1 MSGKFTTALVV
12 LIVVFIGGLYIY
24 VINNPIEINI
34 QATIGS
40 TESSTV
46 SSTTTTT
53 NPTTTSSTTTTT
65 TNPTTTSSTTTTTTN
80 PTTTSSTTTTTTTTT
95 TSSTTT
101 TTTTVP
107 VTTTTIEVSQKDDSV
122 TINADSSENIEIYE
136 GEYTSFDGFEGQN
149 QFNLDGLVNNLPE
162 ELRKSV
168 QNNVIFI
175 NGCHSYA
182 ATILGRCPFG
192 VWDSAGTFA
201 DGSTNSDWKLSV
213 WVSNKAFANNR
224 AYNTLLHETSHALS
238 YLTRNCVNSE
248 GENQRKNAQ
257 EFFGSEELFA
267 DALVLYYGGDYVYY
281 RDNVVLQESER
292 TYLDNYITLCCED

>member
-1 MSGKFTTALVV
+1 MSGKFTTILVV
-12 LIVVFIGGLYIY
+12 LIVMFISGSYIY
-24 VINNPIEINI
+24 VTNNPIEINI

-40 TESSTV
+40 TKPSAV
-46 SSTTTTT
+46 SSTTSTTNPTTSSSSTNTTT
-53 NPTTTSSTTTTT
+53 NPTTSSSSTTTTT
-65 TNPTTTSSTTTTTTN
+65 TL
-80 PTTTSSTTTTTTTTT
+80 STTTTTTTI
-95 TSSTTT
+95 
-101 TTTTVP
+101 P

-136 GEYTSFDGFEGQN
+136 GEFTSFDGFEGQN
-149 QFNLDGLVNNLPE
+149 QFNLEGLVNNLPE
-162 ELRKSV
+162 EMKKSV
-168 QNNVIFI
+168 ENNVIFV

-201 DGSTNSDWKLSV
+201 DGSTNSNWKLSV

-224 AYNTLLHETSHALS
+224 AYDTLLHETSHALS
-238 YLTRNCVNSE
+238 YLTRNCVNPE
-248 GENQRKNAQ
+248 GVNQRKNAQ

-281 RDNVVLQESER
+281 RDNIILQESER
-292 TYLDNYITLCCED
+292 EYITEYIALCCEK

>member
-1 MSGKFTTALVV
+1 MSGKYTTALVV
-12 LIVVFIGGLYIY
+12 FIVVFIGGSYIY
-24 VINNPIEINI
+24 VINNPIEISI

-40 TESSTV
+40 TEDSTS

-53 NPTTTSSTTTTT
+53 NPTTTSSSTTTTT
-65 TNPTTTSSTTTTTTN
+65 TNPTTTSSSTTTTTN
-80 PTTTSSTTTTTTTTT
+80 PTTTSSSTTTT
-95 TSSTTT
+95 TS
-101 TTTTVP
+101 VP
-107 VTTTTIEVSQKDDSV
+107 VTTTTIEVSEKDDSV
-122 TINADSSENIEIYE
+122 SINTNSQENIEIYE
-136 GEYTSFDGFEGQN
+136 GEFTSFDGFEGQN

-168 QNNVIFI
+168 VNNVIFV

-182 ATILGRCPFG
+182 AIILGRCPFG

-224 AYNTLLHETSHALS
+224 AYDTLLHETSHALS
-238 YLTRNCVNSE
+238 YLTRNCVNPE
-248 GENQRKNAQ
+248 GVNQRKNAQ

-281 RDNVVLQESER
+281 RDNIILQESER
-292 TYLDNYITLCCED
+292 EYITEYIALCCEK

>member
-12 LIVVFIGGLYIY
+12 LIVVFIGGSYVY

-40 TESSTV
+40 TEATTSS
-46 SSTTTTT
+46 SITTTT
-53 NPTTTSSTTTTT
+53 NPTTTSSPTTTTAI
-65 TNPTTTSSTTTTTTN
+65 
-80 PTTTSSTTTTTTTTT
+80 TTTSSTTTTTTTTT

-136 GEYTSFDGFEGQN
+136 GEFTSFDGFEGQN

-168 QNNVIFI
+168 QNNVIFV

-182 ATILGRCPFG
+182 ATMLGRCPFG

-224 AYNTLLHETSHALS
+224 AYDTLLHETSHALS
-238 YLTRNCVNSE
+238 YLTRNCVNPE

-281 RDNVVLQESER
+281 RDNIVLQESER
-292 TYLDNYITLCCED
+292 KYLENYIALCCGD